1 MSKSA
6 GGKNGN
12 VIVVSGPS
20 GTGKSTIC
28 RRLCEELPAEFS
40 VSVTTRKPRPNE
52 TASRDYHYVS
62 REEFQRLRDGDEL
75 LEWAEVY
82 GQFYGTPAKAVT
94 SAVDE
99 GRIIILEIDVRGCIQ
114 VHERIPEAI
123 AFFILPPTAEEQ
135 KVRLLGRKTDAP
147 DSVAERLAKADGEIR
162 YANESNCYDEFVVND
177 KLDETIAKIVLK
189 IHEKQQVN

>member
-1 MSKSA
+1 MDSKVA
-6 GGKNGN
+6 NKKGK

-28 RRLCEELPAEFS
+28 HRLCETLPAEFS

-52 TASRDYHYVS
+52 TAARDYHYVTP
-62 REEFQRLRDGDEL
+62 EEFERLRRTDSL

-82 GQFYGTPAKAVT
+82 GQFYGTPADAVQKAIE
-94 SAVDE
+94 D

-123 AFFILPPTAEEQ
+123 AFFILPPTPEEQ
-135 KVRLLGRKTDAP
+135 KTRLVNRKTDAP
-147 DSVAERLAKADGEIR
+147 ESVAERLAKADGEIR
-162 YANESNCYDEFVVND
+162 YASESECYDEFVVND
-177 KLDETIAKIVLK
+177 KLEETVAQIMAKIRAT
-189 IHEKQQVN
+189 E

>member
-1 MSKSA
+1 MN
-6 GGKNGN
+6 GKAADKKGK
-12 VIVVSGPS
+12 VIVISGPS

-40 VSVTTRKPRPNE
+40 VSVTTRPPRPNE
-52 TASRDYHYVS
+52 TADRDYHYVTP
-62 REEFQRLRDGDEL
+62 EEFARLKDGGEL

-82 GQFYGTPAKAVT
+82 GKHYGTPASAVNKAV
-94 SAVDE
+94 AD

-135 KVRLLGRKTDAP
+135 KNRLEGRKTDAP
-147 DSVAERLAKADGEIR
+147 ESVAERLAKADGEIR
-162 YANESNCYDEFVVND
+162 YANESACYDEFVVND
-177 KLDETIAKIVLK
+177 KLDVTVAQIVAKIRAS
-189 IHEKQQVN
+189 Q

>member
-1 MSKSA
+1 MSANDTNKT
-6 GGKNGN
+6 GK
-12 VIVVSGPS
+12 VIVISGPS

-40 VSVTTRKPRPNE
+40 VSVTTRPPRPNE
-52 TASRDYHYVS
+52 TADRDYHYATP
-62 REEFQRLRDGDEL
+62 EEFDSLKDRGEL

-82 GQFYGTPAKAVT
+82 GKHYGTPI
-94 SAVDE
+94 SAVNAAIRE

-135 KVRLLGRKTDAP
+135 KNRLEGRKTDAP
-147 DSVAERLAKADGEIR
+147 ESVAERLAKADGEIR
-162 YANESNCYDEFVVND
+162 YANESDCYDAFVVND
-177 KLDETIAKIVLK
+177 KLDETVAQIVAKIRAS
-189 IHEKQQVN
+189 E

>member
-1 MSKSA
+1 MDSKVA
-6 GGKNGN
+6 NKKGK

-28 RRLCEELPAEFS
+28 HRLCETLPAEFS

-52 TASRDYHYVS
+52 TAARDYHYVTP
-62 REEFQRLRDGDEL
+62 EEFERLRRTDSL

-82 GQFYGTPAKAVT
+82 GQFYGTPADAVQKAIE
-94 SAVDE
+94 D

-123 AFFILPPTAEEQ
+123 AFFILPPTPEEQ
-135 KVRLLGRKTDAP
+135 KTRLVNRKTDAP
-147 DSVAERLAKADGEIR
+147 ESVAERLAKAEASADGG
-162 YANESNCYDEFVVND
+162 DERAEGTAEAD
-177 KLDETIAKIVLK
+177 DEERRA
-189 IHEKQQVN
+189 EG

>member
-1 MSKSA
+1 MSKRA

-82 GQFYGTPAKAVT
+82 GQFYGTPARAVT

-177 KLDETIAKIVLK
+177 KLDATIAKIVSK
-189 IHEKQQVN
+189 IRERQQV